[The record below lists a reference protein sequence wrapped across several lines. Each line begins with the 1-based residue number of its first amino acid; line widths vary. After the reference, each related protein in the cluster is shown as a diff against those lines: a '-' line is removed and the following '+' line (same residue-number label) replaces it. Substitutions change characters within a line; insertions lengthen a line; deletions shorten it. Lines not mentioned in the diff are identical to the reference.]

1 MDKESVSLSSE
12 ISVTGLLTLSKI
24 LLSANIVFVSCH
36 LTTFGSGGVA
46 YAKIYIYNWVF
57 LSIDPF
63 TVISVSVLFWGNRT

>member
-46 YAKIYIYNWVF
+46 YAKMYIYNWVF
-57 LSIDPF
+57 FI
-63 TVISVSVLFWGNRT
+63 NRSLHGYIGITLILGK

>member
-1 MDKESVSLSSE
+1 MDKESDSLSSE

-46 YAKIYIYNWVF
+46 DAKINI
-57 LSIDPF
+57 
-63 TVISVSVLFWGNRT
+63 

>member
-46 YAKIYIYNWVF
+46 YAKIYIYNWF
-57 LSIDPF
+57 FFI
-63 TVISVSVLFWGNRT
+63 NRSLHGYIGITLILGK

>member
-46 YAKIYIYNWVF
+46 YAKIYI
-57 LSIDPF
+57 
-63 TVISVSVLFWGNRT
+63 